1 MHRLAAATQRRRQI
15 APTSTMCFERGGK
28 HFTNARPLAKARAT
42 ERYSHR
48 GNLDVLVNFR
58 VGTLVAEIVL
68 LQVLVNGWGGGPIS
82 DHPLPLSPWTSI
94 DI

>member
-1 MHRLAAATQRRRQI
+1 MHRLATAIKRRRQI
-15 APTSTMCFERGGK
+15 APTSTMYFERGGTNL
-28 HFTNARPLAKARAT
+28 TNARSLAKARAT

-58 VGTLVAEIVL
+58 FGTLVAEIVL

-82 DHPLPLSPWTSI
+82 DHPLPLSPWTNI